1 MVLYDGQCRFCRASV
16 AQLRAL
22 DWLGRLDYGDA
33 RDASTLSRFPQVE
46 RPAALERLQLVPPG
60 GDGVLDGFY
69 AVRWMAGRLPLLW
82 IFWPLLWFPGV
93 PWLGVRAYDWVARNR
108 FLFGTCDES
117 CEIPERK

>member
-1 MVLYDGQCRFCRASV
+1 MAKAMVLYDGQCRFCRASV
-16 AQLRAL
+16 AQLRAQ

-82 IFWPLLWFPGV
+82 ILWPLLWLPGV
-93 PWLGVRAYDWVARNR
+93 PWLGVRAKSGRCGCWVFRA
-108 FLFGTCDES
+108 GAS
-117 CEIPERK
+117 